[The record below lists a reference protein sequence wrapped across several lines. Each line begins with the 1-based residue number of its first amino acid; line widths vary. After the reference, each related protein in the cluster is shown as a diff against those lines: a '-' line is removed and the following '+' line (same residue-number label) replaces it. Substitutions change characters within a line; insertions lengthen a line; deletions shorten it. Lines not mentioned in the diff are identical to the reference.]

1 MINRPYSIIAIALF
15 LLMACKETPIQRV
28 GALPASSKTVDV
40 QLIDTLGTVT
50 LSIPVRYDTS
60 FSWIDHSDCGKP
72 CDMQKYR
79 FQPKSLKITKESGW
93 IWLGEPKDSIERL
106 TISHSGYFPFHN
118 GDTAKNLVQHNHI
131 KAELVSDPANP
142 PIVFDTI
149 ERIGDRYYSI
159 IEMERSD
166 TVQSKR
172 VLAATTIKGNLIKFQ
187 YDLLTKKKDSIET
200 NFIKNSID
208 LIRTIRVSKGI

>member
-1 MINRPYSIIAIALF
+1 MINRSYSITVFALF
-15 LLMACKETPIQRV
+15 LFIACKEAPIQSV
-28 GALPASSKTVDV
+28 GALPSNSKPVDV
-40 QLIDTLGTVT
+40 QLVDTLGAVA
-50 LSIPVRYDTS
+50 LSVPIRYDTS

-72 CDMQKYR
+72 CDMHKYR

-93 IWLGEPKDSIERL
+93 IWLGGPKDSIESF

-149 ERIGDRYYSI
+149 EKIGDRYYSI

-166 TVQSKR
+166 TMQAKR
-172 VLAATTIKGNLIKFQ
+172 ILAVTTIKGNTIKFQ
-187 YDLLTKKKDSIET
+187 YDLLTRKKDSIER
-200 NFIKNSID
+200 NFIKNSLD